1 MPKPQCFV
9 IQPFNEDNNHLF
21 KDTIKPAI
29 ERAGLKAYRV
39 DQDPSVQVP
48 IESIEEKIR
57 ESAVCLADITE
68 NNPNVWYEVGYA
80 RAMMRRLVLICS
92 TARKSF
98 PFDIQHRQ
106 IERYGLSPTGYKKLG
121 RAITKRCLALMEE
134 GGVELAYSGSI
145 DLPQE
150 VGDSEEIV
158 LRTVAD
164 FEAPGQIVPL
174 YSLMNAP
181 QVEQLPRAD
190 LHLELWRLQKKSYLA
205 TGEEVNPMNLDAPP
219 EAWVKI
225 TDAGWLWL
233 SQHPL
238 SQQRSEDDR
247 AQWPFE
253 HEEPPEDPPE
263 EPPERP
269 PLSEE
274 EMGGQDAPTEDD
286 DDRVPF

>member
-9 IQPFNEDNNHLF
+9 IQPFNEDNNQLF
-21 KDTIKPAI
+21 EDTIKPAI
-29 ERAGLKAYRV
+29 ERARLEAYRV

-48 IESIEEKIR
+48 IASIEKKIR

-80 RAMMRRLVLICS
+80 RAMARPLVLICS
-92 TARKSF
+92 KKRESF

-106 IERYGLSPTGYKKLG
+106 IERYGSSPTGYKELG
-121 RAITKRCLALMEE
+121 QAITDRCLALMAK
-134 GGVELAYSGSI
+134 GGADFSHSVPL

-150 VGDSEEIV
+150 MGNSEEIV

-174 YSLMNAP
+174 YSLMNAR
-181 QVEQLPRAD
+181 QVDQLTRAD
-190 LHLELWRLQKKSYLA
+190 RHLELWRLQKRSYLA
-205 TGEEVNPMNLDAPP
+205 TGEEVNPRNLDAPP

-233 SQHPL
+233 SQHPV

-253 HEEPPEDPPE
+253 DEEPPE

-286 DDRVPF
+286 DDAVPF